1 MFLCNGAL
9 GWLGEHCEISESNS
23 HGLNLRLEIIRGF
36 WVCEIVETS
45 LHHSFTHLGN
55 HRQNS
60 NLVGVAVLPAVM
72 VKKRFSTNN
81 VRMLWTLMVSM

>member
-45 LHHSFTHLGN
+45 LHHSFQQLLHTSGKSQAKFKFSWCSCVTGCHGEEE
-55 HRQNS
+55 
-60 NLVGVAVLPAVM
+60 VLH
-72 VKKRFSTNN
+72 K
-81 VRMLWTLMVSM
+81 